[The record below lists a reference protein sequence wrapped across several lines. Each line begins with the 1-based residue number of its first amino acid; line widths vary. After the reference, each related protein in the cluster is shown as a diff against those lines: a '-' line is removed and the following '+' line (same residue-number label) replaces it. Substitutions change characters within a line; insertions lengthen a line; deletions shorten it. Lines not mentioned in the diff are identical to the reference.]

1 VTPGWTLLALIGRCG
16 ARIKQGPGHGRT
28 VSPGVVHTLFVIGSV
43 HIDW

>member
-1 VTPGWTLLALIGRCG
+1 MTPGWTLLALIGRCG